1 MSERYQI
8 FDQDSPVDSQQLAGF
23 LAKDGQLLLPMVELV
38 EQAQCAVDEVIDVMG
53 RATIEAI
60 LQMSAQQLAGPKQQ
74 GKAADREVVY
84 HGQRT
89 GRVSLKER
97 QLRVQ
102 KPRLR
107 KRNTLPGESAE
118 VEVPAYQAM
127 QKEGRLADRML
138 EIMMAGVSTRRHEEV
153 LPEMAEQ
160 VGISKSQVSRE
171 FIEAGQRMLQ
181 SLAEK
186 DLSELDILVVYID
199 GIQFGK
205 YHVICAMGVDSGGH
219 KHVLGLRE
227 GATENAE
234 VATALLEDLA
244 GRGLDAFARRLFVI
258 DGSKALRKA
267 INQVFG
273 DNQPVQRCR
282 NHKLRNVLGHLPKDQ
297 HDQAKSTIKAACKL
311 DADEGMAKL
320 KKYAEWLERDWPDA
334 AGSLREGLSE
344 MFTINHLGLPSQL
357 RRCLGTTN
365 LIDNGHSAIRHR
377 MQRVKNWQNGTM
389 ALRWTAAA
397 FEASSKSYRRIMGYE
412 QLWILK
418 AALEEP
424 IKDEQLVQQTT
435 AG

>member
-138 EIMMAGVSTRRHEEV
+138 EIMMAGVSTRRYEEV

-199 GIQFGK
+199 GIQFGQ

-273 DNQPVQRCR
+273 D
-282 NHKLRNVLGHLPKDQ
+282 G
-297 HDQAKSTIKAACKL
+297 
-311 DADEGMAKL
+311 
-320 KKYAEWLERDWPDA
+320 
-334 AGSLREGLSE
+334 
-344 MFTINHLGLPSQL
+344 
-357 RRCLGTTN
+357 
-365 LIDNGHSAIRHR
+365 
-377 MQRVKNWQNGTM
+377 
-389 ALRWTAAA
+389 
-397 FEASSKSYRRIMGYE
+397 
-412 QLWILK
+412 
-418 AALEEP
+418 
-424 IKDEQLVQQTT
+424 
-435 AG
+435 

>member
-186 DLSELDILVVYID
+186 DLSELNILVVYID

-234 VATALLEDLA
+234 VATVLLEDLA

-273 DNQPVQRCR
+273 D
-282 NHKLRNVLGHLPKDQ
+282 G
-297 HDQAKSTIKAACKL
+297 
-311 DADEGMAKL
+311 
-320 KKYAEWLERDWPDA
+320 
-334 AGSLREGLSE
+334 
-344 MFTINHLGLPSQL
+344 
-357 RRCLGTTN
+357 
-365 LIDNGHSAIRHR
+365 
-377 MQRVKNWQNGTM
+377 
-389 ALRWTAAA
+389 
-397 FEASSKSYRRIMGYE
+397 
-412 QLWILK
+412 
-418 AALEEP
+418 
-424 IKDEQLVQQTT
+424 
-435 AG
+435 

>member
-1 MSERYQI
+1 
-8 FDQDSPVDSQQLAGF
+8 
-23 LAKDGQLLLPMVELV
+23 
-38 EQAQCAVDEVIDVMG
+38 
-53 RATIEAI
+53 
-60 LQMSAQQLAGPKQQ
+60 
-74 GKAADREVVY
+74 
-84 HGQRT
+84 
-89 GRVSLKER
+89 
-97 QLRVQ
+97 
-102 KPRLR
+102 
-107 KRNTLPGESAE
+107 
-118 VEVPAYQAM
+118 
-127 QKEGRLADRML
+127 
-138 EIMMAGVSTRRHEEV
+138 
-153 LPEMAEQ
+153 
-160 VGISKSQVSRE
+160 
-171 FIEAGQRMLQ
+171 MLQ

-205 YHVICAMGVDSGGH
+205 YHVICAMGVDSSGH

-258 DGSKALRKA
+258 DGAKALRKA
-267 INQVFG
+267 INRVFG
-273 DNQPVQRCR
+273 DNQPVQPARPACSPRAVSDFGRRCGMSKRLLQTARGGR
-282 NHKLRNVLGHLPKDQ
+282 NHKLRNVPGHLPKDQ
-297 HDQAKSTIKAACKL
+297 HDQAKSTIKAAWKL

-320 KKYAEWLERDWPDA
+320 KQYAEWLERDWPAA

-344 MFTINHLGLPSQL
+344 MFTINRLCLPSQL

-397 FEASSKSYRRIMGYE
+397 FEASSKNYRRIMGYE

-424 IKDEQLVQQTT
+424 IKDEQLVQQET